1 MMRNH
6 NDISETPPEGIRE
19 IIIKI
24 MNHYIKSLLQTDTPV
39 SITLTAN
46 DLEEVIKQTVAETI
60 ASLDKITES
69 KIVWLT
75 PKQVSERLNKDRVTL
90 WRWDKEGYL
99 SGVKFGNRV
108 RYKLSDV
115 ERIEAAEK

>member
-1 MMRNH
+1 MT
-6 NDISETPPEGIRE
+6 E
-19 IIIKI
+19 
-24 MNHYIKSLLQTDTPV
+24 YIKALLQSDAETPV

-46 DLEEVIKQTVAETI
+46 DLHDVIKQTVAETV
-60 ASLDKITES
+60 ASLEATTEAET
-69 KIVWLT
+69 VWLT
-75 PKQVSERLNKDRVTL
+75 PKQVSERLNKDRATL
-90 WRWDKEGYL
+90 WRWSKEGYL

>member
-1 MMRNH
+1 M
-6 NDISETPPEGIRE
+6 IYLYLS
-19 IIIKI
+19 
-24 MNHYIKSLLQTDTPV
+24 MNEYIKGLLQSYAGTPV

-46 DLEEVIKQTVAETI
+46 DLQEVIKQTVAETV
-60 ASLDKITES
+60 ASLDATTKAET
-69 KIVWLT
+69 VWLT
-75 PKQVSERLNKDRVTL
+75 PKQVSERLNKDRATL
-90 WRWDKEGYL
+90 WRWNKEGYL

>member
-1 MMRNH
+1 MTEH
-6 NDISETPPEGIRE
+6 
-19 IIIKI
+19 IKA
-24 MNHYIKSLLQTDTPV
+24 LLQSDVKTPV
-39 SITLTAN
+39 SITLTAD
-46 DLEEVIKQTVAETI
+46 DLQKLIKQTVAETV
-60 ASLDKITES
+60 ASLDAATEAE
-69 KIVWLT
+69 IVWLT